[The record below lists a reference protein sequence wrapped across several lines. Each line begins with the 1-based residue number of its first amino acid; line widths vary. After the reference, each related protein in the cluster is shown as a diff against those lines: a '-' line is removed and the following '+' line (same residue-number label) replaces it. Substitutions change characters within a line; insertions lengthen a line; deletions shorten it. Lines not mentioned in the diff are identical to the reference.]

1 MSDFGAK
8 VKWKRAR
15 APKVR
20 SGCRTCK
27 IRHLKCDERKPTCFR
42 CEKDKRTCDGYL
54 APSESK
60 PKTKSLALHRKQYD
74 LISRRLATASKLLV
88 PAALS
93 PETFGSTIEL
103 DLCHHFRTY
112 TVSELASS
120 LNAMSFWHAY
130 ALPLSQTSKPVKAAI
145 GALGGAHKAFKLQ
158 TQTDSLTQSLAQSY
172 EIASIQQYNNAIRV
186 MQEYM
191 NSPDKD
197 FQVIL
202 TCCLIFICTENL
214 YGRYTNVSRHLE
226 AAFSLLNACDRWDLA
241 KFMENIGPSLC
252 GLASDLFFYVGDNH
266 SSKLVSEITVWA
278 DKQDPIDLEEPGE
291 PFTSAQAAA
300 AALTRVETLCD
311 VELYADCPDCS
322 NDGVQCGDGGV
333 VCKRRDKG
341 LVSEAFYHHWSARY
355 HAFKKTFDPSK
366 ASESELFRFK
376 VLELEETTWQ
386 ATFKLNHID
395 EDLETA
401 DCIEI
406 LKKAEEIIKM
416 TQSDKGQIFTFQ
428 ANLVPPISY
437 VIISCQDTSVQWEA
451 VRLLRCLGRREGVW
465 DSRKM
470 ADIYTNMINAKTNK
484 LLTWEDIPADVPQL
498 TELLG
503 SLKM

>member
-1 MSDFGAK
+1 MSDFGEK
-8 VKWKRAR
+8 VKRKRAR

-20 SGCRTCK
+20 SGCKTW
-27 IRHLKCDERKPTCFR
+27 
-42 CEKDKRTCDGYL
+42 CEKDKRTCDGYI
-54 APSESK
+54 APPETK

-74 LISRRLATASKLLV
+74 LMSRRLATVSKLLV

-93 PETFGSTIEL
+93 PETFGSTLEL
-103 DLCHHFRTY
+103 DVCHHFRTY

-172 EIASIQQYNNAIRV
+172 EIASIQHYNNAIQV

-202 TCCLIFICTENL
+202 TCCLMFICTESL
-214 YGRYTNVSRHLE
+214 YGRYKNVTRHLE

-266 SSKLVSEITVWA
+266 STKLVAEITEWA
-278 DKQDPIDLEEPGE
+278 DKQDPIDLEVPGE

-300 AALTRVETLCD
+300 AALTHVETLCD
-311 VELYADCPDCS
+311 VELYAECPDCS
-322 NDGVQCGDGGV
+322 DGKLCGDDGVSCA
-333 VCKRRDKG
+333 RRDKE
-341 LVSEAFYHHWSARY
+341 LVSEAFYHHWSERY
-355 HAFKKTFDPSK
+355 QAFKKTFDPSK
-366 ASESELFRFK
+366 ASASELFRFK
-376 VLELEETTWQ
+376 VLECEETTWQ

-395 EDLETA
+395 DDLETA

-451 VRLLRCLGRREGVW
+451 ITDTATTLPNDLVQRLQ
-465 DSRKM
+465 
-470 ADIYTNMINAKTNK
+470 ADYLA
-484 LLTWEDIPADVPQL
+484 A
-498 TELLG
+498 G
-503 SLKM
+503 SIDQALEETTCFSD

>member
-1 MSDFGAK
+1 MSDFGEK

-27 IRHLKCDERKPTCFR
+27 IRHLKCDERKPTCFK

-54 APSESK
+54 NPPESK
-60 PKTKSLALHRKQYD
+60 PRTKSLALHRKQYD

-120 LNAMSFWHAY
+120 LNAMSFWHVY

-202 TCCLIFICTENL
+202 TCCLIFICTESL
-214 YGRYTNVSRHLE
+214 YGRHKNVERHLE
-226 AAFSLLNACDRWDLA
+226 AAFSLLNACERWDLA

-252 GLASDLFFYVGDNH
+252 GLASDLFFYEGDNH
-266 SSKLVSEITVWA
+266 SSKLVSEITEWA

-311 VELYADCPDCS
+311 VELAAIVGLYASDEIKVWSRKPSTIIGALDIKLS
-322 NDGVQCGDGGV
+322 
-333 VCKRRDKG
+333 RR
-341 LVSEAFYHHWSARY
+341 R
-355 HAFKKTFDPSK
+355 FDPSK

-395 EDLETA
+395 DDLDTA
-401 DCIEI
+401 DCIEM

-437 VIISCQDTSVQWEA
+437 IIISCQDTSVQWEA